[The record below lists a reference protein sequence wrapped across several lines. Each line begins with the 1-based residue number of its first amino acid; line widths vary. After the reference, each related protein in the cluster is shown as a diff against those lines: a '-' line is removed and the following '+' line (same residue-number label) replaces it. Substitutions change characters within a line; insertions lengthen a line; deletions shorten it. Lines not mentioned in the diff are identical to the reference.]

1 MGAVM
6 RKILGLVLA
15 GMMVVGL
22 AGPAEA
28 QTKYNAYVE
37 VNSFTG
43 DENPGIDVWEYR
55 QDSQGDLHGLRYI
68 KVCLQRFSGNSY
80 ATRSCKKTNSEGRVT
95 WLLFTGYEYRIYVP
109 PTAYHNPNY
118 YYGIYP

>member
-1 MGAVM
+1 M
-6 RKILGLVLA
+6 RKILGLALA
-15 GMMVVGL
+15 GMLVVGL
-22 AGPAEA
+22 TGPAEA
-28 QTKYNAYVE
+28 QAKYEAYIDVE
-37 VNSFTG
+37 SFQG
-43 DENPGIDVWEYR
+43 GEYPGIHVLVYKE
-55 QDSQGDLHGLRYI
+55 DSQGDQSGLRYI